1 MEFTLDQA
9 LIMGV
14 EAQKKGKLQEANRYY
29 TTILKVQ
36 PKHPDANHNMG
47 ILAVSVGKIQEAL
60 TFFKIALEN
69 NSRNAQFWL
78 SYIDALIKLNRVT
91 DAKAVFDEAKS
102 KGVKGDGFNQ
112 IEKRIDSSTSKNAG
126 SYKRSVRSL
135 NKNIN
140 TFYTNLHMQILNS
153 ASAGWRYNI
162 QFDQDFL
169 AKGDVEVN
177 YEQKN
182 KSGKDPQPF
191 KIERQNIKQYYD
203 FTLGTLIS
211 KLNEIEG
218 IKEKFHTLE
227 SLNCSENKILFADSF
242 SKNNIIDLRGVQ
254 TTLFKKD
261 RLNVVIIGAGPCG
274 LYLSNALKYQ
284 LRHKINILVLDNHCN
299 ERHFKKPFS
308 RRWLSDLPM
317 KYFDKYFDSNIRKLA
332 NSFGKDGC
340 IGLPINF
347 IEVLLLIS
355 AKELGVNFYF
365 DQNLEYSVLN
375 NSLVDLV
382 FDASGG
388 RMPST
393 KQGEPMEQEIIIQ
406 IPNISTN
413 YDYAGIKNLPIKN
426 INSKKNILITL
437 KEDGYY
443 HYPHFNDT
451 SLFLRMMKLTQVP
464 ISLHP
469 TLMKFVQNLN
479 NNRFYIWRGKLVE
492 EINEILVLIN
502 LTIDEYGFLKRM
514 VRNMQ
519 KLNMDLVE
527 KAIEKNSI
535 GTDLLDLLKICA
547 ANKDEQIY
555 INSPFVS
562 KPSINLKPLD
572 QRINGVEVYPIGDS
586 LFQGNP
592 KVGNG
597 LGTHLVNII
606 KLVEVITSHQ
616 K

>member
-1 MEFTLDQA
+1 MELSLNQA
-9 LIMGV
+9 LIKGV
-14 EAQKKGKLQEANRYY
+14 EAQKAGKLQEADFYY

-36 PKHPDANHNMG
+36 PKHSDANHNMG
-47 ILAVSVGKIQEAL
+47 ILAVNVGKIQEAL
-60 TFFKIALEN
+60 PFFKTALETN
-69 NSRNAQFWL
+69 PRNTQFWL

-102 KGVKGDGFNQ
+102 KGVIGDGFNQ
-112 IEKRIDSSTSKNAG
+112 IEKRIGSSSSKNED
-126 SYKRSVRSL
+126 SFKKSVRSL
-135 NKNIN
+135 NKNIY
-140 TFYTNLHMQILNS
+140 TFYTSLNTQILNS

-169 AKGDVEVN
+169 SKGGMKVN
-177 YEQKN
+177 YESKN
-182 KSGKDPQPF
+182 KSAKDPQHF
-191 KIERQNIKQYYD
+191 KIERQNIKQYCD
-203 FTLGTLIS
+203 FTLSTLVS
-211 KLNEIEG
+211 ELNEIEG
-218 IKEKFHTLE
+218 IEEKFHTLE

-242 SKNNIIDLRGVQ
+242 SKDNIIDLRGVQ
-254 TTLFKKD
+254 TTLFKED
-261 RLNVVIIGAGPCG
+261 QLNVVIIGAGPCG

-365 DQNLEYSVLN
+365 DQNLDYSVLN
-375 NSLVDLV
+375 NSLVDLI

-388 RMPST
+388 RIPST
-393 KQGEPMEQEIIIQ
+393 KQGEPLKQEIIVQ
-406 IPNISTN
+406 IPNIITN
-413 YDYAGIKNLPIKN
+413 YEYAGIKNLPFKN

-451 SLFLRMMKLTQVP
+451 SLILRMMKLTHVP

-502 LTIDEYGFLKRM
+502 LTIDEYDFFKRM

-519 KLNMDLVE
+519 KLHMDLLK
-527 KAIEKNSI
+527 KATEKNSI

-562 KPSINLKPLD
+562 KPSVNLNLLD
-572 QRINGVEVYPIGDS
+572 QRINGLEVYPVGDS

-606 KLVEVITSHQ
+606 NLVEVITSHQ

>member
-1 MEFTLDQA
+1 
-9 LIMGV
+9 
-14 EAQKKGKLQEANRYY
+14 
-29 TTILKVQ
+29 
-36 PKHPDANHNMG
+36 
-47 ILAVSVGKIQEAL
+47 
-60 TFFKIALEN
+60 
-69 NSRNAQFWL
+69 
-78 SYIDALIKLNRVT
+78 
-91 DAKAVFDEAKS
+91 
-102 KGVKGDGFNQ
+102 
-112 IEKRIDSSTSKNAG
+112 
-126 SYKRSVRSL
+126 
-135 NKNIN
+135 
-140 TFYTNLHMQILNS
+140 
-153 ASAGWRYNI
+153 
-162 QFDQDFL
+162 
-169 AKGDVEVN
+169 
-177 YEQKN
+177 
-182 KSGKDPQPF
+182 
-191 KIERQNIKQYYD
+191 
-203 FTLGTLIS
+203 
-211 KLNEIEG
+211 
-218 IKEKFHTLE
+218 
-227 SLNCSENKILFADSF
+227 
-242 SKNNIIDLRGVQ
+242 
-254 TTLFKKD
+254 
-261 RLNVVIIGAGPCG
+261 
-274 LYLSNALKYQ
+274 
-284 LRHKINILVLDNHCN
+284 
-299 ERHFKKPFS
+299 
-308 RRWLSDLPM
+308 M

-555 INSPFVS
+555 INPPFVS

-572 QRINGVEVYPIGDS
+572 QRINGLEVYPIGDS

>member
-112 IEKRIDSSTSKNAG
+112 IEKRIVSSTSKSAV

-191 KIERQNIKQYYD
+191 KIEKQNIKQYYD
-203 FTLGTLIS
+203 FTPGTLIS

-274 LYLSNALKYQ
+274 LYLSNALKHQ

-365 DQNLEYSVLN
+365 DQNLEYSGLN

-413 YDYAGIKNLPIKN
+413 YNYAGIKNLPIKN

-469 TLMKFVQNLN
+469 TLMKFVLNLN

-519 KLNMDLVE
+519 KLNMDLLE

-562 KPSINLKPLD
+562 KPSVNLKPLD

-597 LGTHLVNII
+597 LGTHLANII
-606 KLVEVITSHQ
+606 KLVELITSHQ

>member
-1 MEFTLDQA
+1 MHTPDVPFANKNDKVPEFGNP
-9 LIMGV
+9 IV
-14 EAQKKGKLQEANRYY
+14 E
-29 TTILKVQ
+29 
-36 PKHPDANHNMG
+36 
-47 ILAVSVGKIQEAL
+47 
-60 TFFKIALEN
+60 
-69 NSRNAQFWL
+69 
-78 SYIDALIKLNRVT
+78 
-91 DAKAVFDEAKS
+91 
-102 KGVKGDGFNQ
+102 
-112 IEKRIDSSTSKNAG
+112 STSKNAV

-169 AKGDVEVN
+169 AKGDMEVN
-177 YEQKN
+177 YEPKN

-218 IKEKFHTLE
+218 IKKKFHTLE
-227 SLNCSENKILFADSF
+227 SLNCSENKTLFADSF

-274 LYLSNALKYQ
+274 LYLSNALKHQ

-365 DQNLEYSVLN
+365 DQNLEYSGLN

-413 YDYAGIKNLPIKN
+413 YNYAGIKNLPIKN

-451 SLFLRMMKLTQVP
+451 SLFLRMMKLTHVP

-562 KPSINLKPLD
+562 KPSVNLKPLD

-597 LGTHLVNII
+597 LGAHLANII

>member
-112 IEKRIDSSTSKNAG
+112 IEKRIVSSTSKNAV

-162 QFDQDFL
+162 HFDQDFL

-191 KIERQNIKQYYD
+191 KIEKQNIKQYYD
-203 FTLGTLIS
+203 FTPGTLIS

-218 IKEKFHTLE
+218 IKKKFHTLE
-227 SLNCSENKILFADSF
+227 SLNCSENKTLFADSF

-365 DQNLEYSVLN
+365 DQNLEYSGLN

-413 YDYAGIKNLPIKN
+413 YNYAGIKNLPIKN

-519 KLNMDLVE
+519 KLNMDLLE

-555 INSPFVS
+555 INPPFVS

-572 QRINGVEVYPIGDS
+572 QRINGLEVYPIGDS

>member
-1 MEFTLDQA
+1 M
-9 LIMGV
+9 
-14 EAQKKGKLQEANRYY
+14 
-29 TTILKVQ
+29 
-36 PKHPDANHNMG
+36 
-47 ILAVSVGKIQEAL
+47 
-60 TFFKIALEN
+60 
-69 NSRNAQFWL
+69 
-78 SYIDALIKLNRVT
+78 
-91 DAKAVFDEAKS
+91 
-102 KGVKGDGFNQ
+102 
-112 IEKRIDSSTSKNAG
+112 RI
-126 SYKRSVRSL
+126 
-135 NKNIN
+135 
-140 TFYTNLHMQILNS
+140 QILNS

-169 AKGDVEVN
+169 AKGDMEVN
-177 YEQKN
+177 YEPKN

-203 FTLGTLIS
+203 FTPGTLIS

-242 SKNNIIDLRGVQ
+242 SKDNIIDLKGVQ
-254 TTLFKKD
+254 TTLFKED

-274 LYLSNALKYQ
+274 LYLSNALKHQ

-317 KYFDKYFDSNIRKLA
+317 KYFDKYFDPNIRKLA

-365 DQNLEYSVLN
+365 DQNLDYSVLN

-413 YDYAGIKNLPIKN
+413 YDYAGIKNLPFKN

-451 SLFLRMMKLTQVP
+451 SLFLRMMKLTHVP

-527 KAIEKNSI
+527 KSIEKNSI

-555 INSPFVS
+555 VNSPFVS
-562 KPSINLKPLD
+562 KPSVNLKPLD

-616 K
+616 KISTYQFKLFTHKLPRFIYE

>member
-1 MEFTLDQA
+1 MELTISQA
-9 LIMGV
+9 L
-14 EAQKKGKLQEANRYY
+14 KKGIEAHKAGQVSEADHYY
-29 TTILKVQ
+29 TAILKAR

-47 ILAVSVGKIQEAL
+47 VLVVGMGRVQEAL
-60 TFFKIALEN
+60 PFFKTALEAN
-69 NSRNAQFWL
+69 PSIDQFWI
-78 SYIDALIKLNRVT
+78 SYIDALIKLNRMD
-91 DAKAVFDEAKS
+91 DAKEVFNQAKS
-102 KGVKGDGFNQ
+102 KGVKVDDFEK
-112 IEKRIDSSTSKNAG
+112 IEKRIGLSTSKNAG
-126 SYKRSVRSL
+126 VVKRSARSL

-140 TFYTNLHMQILNS
+140 TFYSSLHSQILNS
-153 ASAGWRYNI
+153 ASAGWLYNI

-169 AKGDVEVN
+169 VKGGMEVN
-177 YEQKN
+177 CEPKN
-182 KSGKDPQPF
+182 KSTEDPLPF
-191 KIERQNIKQYYD
+191 KIESQNINQYYA
-203 FTLGTLIS
+203 FTPSILVS
-211 KLNEIEG
+211 KLNEIEC
-218 IKEKFHTLE
+218 IKEKFHILD

-242 SKNNIIDLRGVQ
+242 SKDNSIDLRGVQ
-254 TTLFKKD
+254 TNLFKED
-261 RLNVVIIGAGPCG
+261 QINVVIIGAGPCG
-274 LYLSNALKYQ
+274 LYLSNALKHQ
-284 LRHKINILVLDNHCN
+284 LRHKINILVLDNHCDA
-299 ERHFKKPFS
+299 RHFKKPFS

-365 DQNLEYSVLN
+365 DQNLDYSVLN
-375 NSLVDLV
+375 NSLIDLV

-388 RMPST
+388 RIPST
-393 KQGEPMEQEIIIQ
+393 KQGTPMEQEITIQ

-413 YDYAGIKNLPIKN
+413 YQYAGIKNLPFKN
-426 INSKKNILITL
+426 VNSKKNILITL

-451 SLFLRMMKLTQVP
+451 GLFLRMMKLIQVP

-479 NNRFYIWRGKLVE
+479 NNRFYIWSGKLVD

-502 LTIDEYGFLKRM
+502 LTIDEYDFLKRM
-514 VRNMQ
+514 VRNIQ
-519 KLNMDLVE
+519 RLSMDLIE
-527 KAIEKNSI
+527 KATENKEIRK
-535 GTDLLDLLKICA
+535 DLLDFLKICA
-547 ANKDEQIY
+547 SNEDDQIY
-555 INSPFVS
+555 ITSPFIS
-562 KPSINLKPLD
+562 KTSINLRPLD
-572 QRINGVEVYPIGDS
+572 QRINGIEVYPLGDS